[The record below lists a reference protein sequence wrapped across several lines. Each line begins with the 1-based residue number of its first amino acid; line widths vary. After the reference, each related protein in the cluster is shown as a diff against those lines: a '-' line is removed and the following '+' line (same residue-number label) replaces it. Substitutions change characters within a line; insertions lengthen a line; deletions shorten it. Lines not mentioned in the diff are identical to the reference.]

1 MKHAIRC
8 RGFRALAKGSLVGF
22 ASVYIAELKLLV
34 HDVSLHRKGDARWAS
49 LPAKPVTRD
58 GRVVMEQRTG
68 RPQYAAILEF
78 DDRETRDAF
87 SAAVWRA
94 VIDEH
99 PELDAGAAA

>member
-1 MKHAIRC
+1 MKHTIRC

-22 ASVYIAELKLLV
+22 ATVYISELRLLV
-34 HDVSLHRKGDARWAS
+34 HDVSLHRKGDARWAL
-49 LPAKPVTRD
+49 LPAKPMVRD
-58 GRVVMEQRTG
+58 GRHVADAATG
-68 RPQYAAILEF
+68 KPQYVPILEF

-99 PELDAGAAA
+99 PELDAEEAA